1 MSKKIIPFSLTKIIF
16 LLISMILYSCS
27 HRPVGVADQNSN
39 TQNQYQND
47 NSGGKVYQKGS
58 YALED
63 ASGTFW
69 FEKVLKTK
77 GNKVISLNRI
87 TDGSNSGKVLE
98 QSIAVMEVGLRPNQ
112 NTSKKNQEQ
121 ELNHRIQVRPSLGQ
135 FHIYFDNKKYFSQIK
150 INAKKNLVEVDTT
163 GPSASDNK
171 QEKINL
177 PANPVICFFSQV
189 VECLRIANIVKKARL
204 TPNQEFSFTLLWDS
218 YPFHQNQYPSLDSN
232 LFVNAKF
239 KYETKVKN
247 YFRYQL
253 KFNND
258 EIIYHLTPNDKL
270 QDLFWVSQGLSITG
284 QSGIY

>member
-1 MSKKIIPFSLTKIIF
+1 MNPKWNNFFSHFLMIIIF
-16 LLISMILYSCS
+16 LNLISCS
-27 HRPVGVADQNSN
+27 HRPVGIAEENSN
-39 TQNQYQND
+39 SKNIDESEN
-47 NSGGKVYQKGS
+47 NASSAKIYQKGN

-98 QSIAVMEVGLRPNQ
+98 QSIAVMEVGTKTSNQKSKPNQ
-112 NTSKKNQEQ
+112 
-121 ELNHRIQVRPSLGQ
+121 LDHRIQVRPSLGQ
-135 FHIYFDNKKYFSQIK
+135 FQIYFDNKKYFSQIK
-150 INAKKNLVEVDTT
+150 INAQKNLAEVDTT
-163 GPSASDNK
+163 GPNESDNK

-189 VECLRIANIVKKARL
+189 VECLRIASIVKKARL
-204 TPNQEFSFTLLWDS
+204 APNQEFSFTLLWDS
-218 YPFHQNQYPSLDSN
+218 YPFHQNQYPSLDGN
-232 LFVNAKF
+232 IFVNAKF
-239 KYETKVKN
+239 KYETKVNN

-253 KFNND
+253 KINND

-270 QDLFWVSQGLSITG
+270 QDMFWVSQGLSITG